1 LRNINKHSKH
11 NNMNLQELLNELSP
25 LEFNDLVDLYL
36 EAKTGKKASAMDILA
51 PEDIKLIFILEDAI
65 TKAIAPIED

>member
-1 LRNINKHSKH
+1 MSYTDKTTHGEMLV
-11 NNMNLQELLNELSP
+11 LLKS

-51 PEDIKLIFILEDAI
+51 PDDIKLIFKLEDAI
-65 TKAIAPIED
+65 TDAIAPIED